1 MMNSDSGT
9 AGYYTAL
16 LASMRPNQQGASQR
30 GGSAHAWLQAK
41 VPTGSFSPTRQPG
54 VLAEALD
61 RYGQRLRGA
70 GAIEG

>member
-16 LASMRPNQQGASQR
+16 LASMRPNQRGASQR

-41 VPTGSFSPTRQPG
+41 VPTGSFFADAATG
-54 VLAEALD
+54 
-61 RYGQRLRGA
+61 RLGGGSR
-70 GAIEG
+70 